1 VRNLPVTI
9 TRTAARPGTTYNPRR
24 MTPPHRIAATL
35 LTAVALAASVA
46 PALAVTPDL
55 SFGLL
60 YEQGPYLGDADVG
73 LGEAYILTEG
83 GGPSAR
89 LSLRIPYARIDR
101 TGLVTL
107 ASDAPI
113 ILGAGGPGKPPW
125 QESDADSSASSLG
138 DLLLRSEMYL
148 LRAGSGN
155 KPALSFI
162 LDYKYGSADQK
173 KGLGTG
179 ESDWGGGLD
188 YVQPLGK
195 VFQFLAS
202 GSYHFMGSPEG
213 VEFKDR
219 TRLMGGFSIVMRRT
233 IWRIV
238 GENVTPVLDEVPV
251 FDAAGVPTGALFA
264 VEDYRVVRGEFVY
277 RSKAGGSTRF
287 YAFTGLNDS
296 SPDIGFGLSIASRIQ

>member
-1 VRNLPVTI
+1 MTRPFRLAAALPGAVSFV
-9 TRTAARPGTTYNPRR
+9 
-24 MTPPHRIAATL
+24 L
-35 LTAVALAASVA
+35 LTLAASV

-55 SFGLL
+55 AFGVR
-60 YEQGPYLGDADVG
+60 YEQGPYLGAEDVG

-107 ASDAPI
+107 ATDAPI

-125 QESDADSSASSLG
+125 QESEADTSESDLG
-138 DLLLRSEMYL
+138 DLLLRAETYV
-148 LRAGSGN
+148 LRSGSGN

-162 LDYKYGSADQK
+162 LDYKYGMADEK

-195 VFQFLAS
+195 VFQLLIS

-213 VEFKDR
+213 VEFNDR
-219 TRLMGGFSIVMRRT
+219 TRLMGGFSFVMRKT

-238 GENVTPVLDEVPV
+238 GESVTPVLDEVPV
-251 FDAAGVPTGALFA
+251 FDAAGLPTGALA
-264 VEDYRVVRGEFVY
+264 EVEDYRVLRGEFVY
-277 RSKAGGSTRF
+277 RSKTGGSTRL
-287 YAFTGLNDS
+287 YVLGGMNDS
-296 SPDIGFGLSIASRIQ
+296 SPDIGFGLSFSSRIQ